1 MQPDLRLVVTDM
13 DGTLLDAERRLPP
26 GFPDAVR
33 ALAARGVRWAI
44 ASGRQLANLRDRF
57 APLGLP
63 LDIIAENGALA
74 WADGAD
80 APFFE
85 DLTPAAFFRPV
96 LEAALQTPGATPV
109 LCGAGQAWV
118 HDAHPESLPGV
129 GLYFARTA
137 LWHDLGD
144 VLAHDVCKVAV
155 YHPRAAEAL
164 LPRLAPLA
172 TPERRVIPSG
182 PEWVDVQHA
191 RIDKARALAALL
203 ARHGLRP
210 DQAIVFGDYL
220 NDVGMIALTPNGVA
234 MANALPEVKAR
245 AAAVAPP
252 NTQDGI
258 LRHLRAIGLL

>member
-33 ALAARGVRWAI
+33 ALAGRGVRWAI
-44 ASGRQLANLRDRF
+44 ASGRQLANLRARLD
-57 APLGLP
+57 PLGLP

-74 WADGAD
+74 WADGEE

-85 DLTPAAFFRPV
+85 DLTPAAAFAPV
-96 LEAALQTPGATPV
+96 LQAALETPGATPV
-109 LCGAGQAWV
+109 LCGPDRAWV
-118 HDAHPESLPGV
+118 HDAHPESLPAV
-129 GLYFARTA
+129 GCYFARTEP
-137 LWHDLGD
+137 WHALGD
-144 VLAHDVCKVAV
+144 VLGRDVCKVAV

-164 LPRLAPLA
+164 HPRLAPLA
-172 TPERRVIPSG
+172 TPGRRVILSG

-203 ARHGLRP
+203 RRRGLRP
-210 DQAIVFGDYL
+210 DQSIVFGDYL
-220 NDVGMIALTPNGVA
+220 NDAGMIALTPHGVA

-252 NTQDGI
+252 NTQDGV